1 MKLDF
6 LNTVPY
12 LCDRWAE
19 VLREDPGAV
28 FLTEEASGKNMTRQE
43 LRTGGVAV
51 FGSLWNRDVEW
62 KILTVDRGR
71 ALIAARASVI
81 VKPYSRDGAPAS
93 WTDCSLRRW
102 LNRVFLSMAFFFGKY
117 CLS

>member
-12 LCDRWAE
+12 LCDRWTE

-43 LRTGGVAV
+43 AD
-51 FGSLWNRDVEW
+51 SLSARVYAY
-62 KILTVDRGR
+62 LTKNG
-71 ALIAARASVI
+71 I
-81 VKPYSRDGAPAS
+81 GA
-93 WTDCSLRRW
+93 
-102 LNRVFLSMAFFFGKY
+102 
-117 CLS
+117 